1 LSLVRENQYGGGGD
15 IPATGA
21 ALGGS
26 GQLNLDA
33 IDTVDAVYEE
43 DEDEDKGYL
52 QPVL

>member
-1 LSLVRENQYGGGGD
+1 LGESQYEDSGD
-15 IPATGA
+15 LPILT
-21 ALGGS
+21 ALCGS

-33 IDTVDAVYEE
+33 IDAVDAVYEE